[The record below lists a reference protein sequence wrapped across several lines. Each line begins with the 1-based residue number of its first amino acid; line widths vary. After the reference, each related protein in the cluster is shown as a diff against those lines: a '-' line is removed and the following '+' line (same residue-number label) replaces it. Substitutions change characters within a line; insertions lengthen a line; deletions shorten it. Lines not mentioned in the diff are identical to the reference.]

1 MHCTTQ
7 FWRVAFFTLK
17 IHFHDSWSIIMVSPF
32 SPSLTDSRFIRSL
45 GQWTCKNCIISWQKI
60 RPRNVRKITTNTTNF
75 TFYYLLI
82 YWHEKTEQF
91 DLPNICSRE
100 LCNELIWSHCTFTLS
115 NFIIISSSLFVDCVL
130 LGYAIKQ
137 WSLKYL
143 ETHFS
148 NINLIPDRKRSSS
161 VDLRHVP
168 MDSPMRL
175 TGALQN

>member
-1 MHCTTQ
+1 MKHYYGKHILSVLDR
-7 FWRVAFFTLK
+7 FK
-17 IHFHDSWSIIMVSPF
+17 IHPESWSMNV
-32 SPSLTDSRFIRSL
+32 
-45 GQWTCKNCIISWQKI
+45 QKLYNI
-60 RPRNVRKITTNTTNF
+60 LAKNTTKKRKKNTNQYHQFHFLLF
-75 TFYYLLI
+75 TDLFVR
-82 YWHEKTEQF
+82 HKKTEQF

-100 LCNELIWSHCTFTLS
+100 LCNELIWSLCTFTLS